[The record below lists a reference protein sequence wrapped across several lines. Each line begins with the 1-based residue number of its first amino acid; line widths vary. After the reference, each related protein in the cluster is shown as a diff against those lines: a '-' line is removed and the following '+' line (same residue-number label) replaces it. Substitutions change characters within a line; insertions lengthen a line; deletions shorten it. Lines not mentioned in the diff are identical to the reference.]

1 MVPSNTTPL
10 QRGLCGQAHMAEGDI
25 KMCDKTYWVKAG
37 LAGQRWKLDKATK
50 ELDSVTGM
58 DVGWTWPKQLGRQAY

>member
-1 MVPSNTTPL
+1 
-10 QRGLCGQAHMAEGDI
+10 
-25 KMCDKTYWVKAG
+25 MCDKTYWVKAG